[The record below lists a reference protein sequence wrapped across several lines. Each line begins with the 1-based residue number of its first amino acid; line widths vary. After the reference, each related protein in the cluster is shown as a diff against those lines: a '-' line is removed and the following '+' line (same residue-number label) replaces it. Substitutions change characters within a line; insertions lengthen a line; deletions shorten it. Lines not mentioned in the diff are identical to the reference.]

1 MSDLKEFWGMMNV
14 LDNADDVAIFVVS
27 GRDQT
32 LLYCNHLVTVL
43 TNAHTGSPVSQVWD
57 MEDYRKANTR
67 CNEGGTYRYVVEKS
81 AFGKR
86 RNVTVSKVVWS
97 SGILAYSFLITAHV
111 DDKEEEERDKIFNLL
126 GRNFRHIYLID
137 MMKGDVTT
145 LIKPVDGG
153 EGHYRAVYYHPVS
166 FDEWRRDMIEAL
178 AHPDDREQLRSV
190 LDPAAVRG
198 KLEERGD
205 YAFQY
210 RQSRGDVYHWTE
222 LRFRKLD
229 EIKGK
234 IVCTERDV
242 QGEIS
247 LSDRERANEAILSS
261 LSNAYRSIYL
271 LDMANNEYSTVKAD
285 ALLFGTPKEGNYDT
299 LLQIVS
305 EFIPDSGQ
313 KRDLAATFSAK
324 ALAEALSGDVDNVV
338 REYAS
343 AINEGESWMSITAFM
358 PPYMQGMEDKCVLT
372 FMDITE
378 NKRVEAERNEKNIIV
393 DVLSARYRSV
403 YFVDLI
409 KGTYH
414 SIQIPQE
421 YRYIEKQFKTI
432 DAAMDHYAKA
442 YVLEQYRDI
451 FKNSLSRKEVLAHKN
466 DHTRREYVYRTVEDT
481 WIRLHIYPLSDEK
494 GHAEAILIFE
504 DFTDV
509 MVQREVS
516 LLYNAVLLADYDYM
530 YEYDIDT
537 DMIYSLQFNGERLIR
552 EKSWDSDLH
561 SDEFKKQVPIHPD
574 DLPLFL
580 LALSKENLDDAFAA
594 GKTVS
599 HMFFR
604 RKVAEDSEYRLFM
617 YGMHYFEDMGKR
629 RVLIMARD
637 SEREVM

>member
-1 MSDLKEFWGMMNV
+1 MGDLKEFWGMMNV
-14 LDNADDVAIFVVS
+14 LDSADDVAVFVVS
-27 GRDQT
+27 GRDQSI
-32 LLYCNHLVTVL
+32 LYCNHLVTVL

-81 AFGKR
+81 AFGNR

-97 SGILAYSFLITAHV
+97 GGILAYSFLITAHV

-126 GRNFRHIYLID
+126 GKDFRHIYLID
-137 MMKGDVTT
+137 MIKGDVTT

-153 EGHYRAVYYHPVS
+153 EGHYRAVYYHPVG
-166 FDEWRRDMIEAL
+166 FDEWKRDMIEAL
-178 AHPDDREQLRSV
+178 VHPDDKDQLRAFIEPAEV
-190 LDPAAVRG
+190 RKRLD
-198 KLEERGD
+198 KGD

-210 RQSRGDVYHWTE
+210 RQSRGDEYRWVE
-222 LRFRKLD
+222 LRFRKMD
-229 EIKGK
+229 ELKGK

-242 QGEIS
+242 QGEIT
-247 LSDRERANEAILSS
+247 LSDSEKVNQAILSS

-271 LDMANNEYSTVKAD
+271 LDMKTNEYSTVKAD
-285 ALLFGTPKEGNYDT
+285 ALLFGTPREGDYDT

-305 EFIPDSGQ
+305 EFIPDEAQ
-313 KRDLAATFSAK
+313 KRNLAATFSAK
-324 ALAEALSGDVDNVV
+324 ALEEALSGDVDNVV
-338 REYAS
+338 REYTS
-343 AINEGESWMSITAFM
+343 ALNETESWMSVTAFM
-358 PPYMQGMEDKCVLT
+358 PPYMQGMENKCVLT
-372 FMDITE
+372 FMDVTE
-378 NKRVEAERNEKNIIV
+378 NKRVEAERNEKNMIV

-421 YRYIEKQFKTI
+421 YRYIEKQFKSI
-432 DAAMDHYAKA
+432 DEAMDHYAKA
-442 YVLEQYRDI
+442 YVLEQYRDV
-451 FKNSLSRKEVLAHKN
+451 FKNSISREEFARHPG

-481 WIRLHIYPLSDEK
+481 WIRLHIYPLSDDK

-509 MVQREVS
+509 MVQRELS

-537 DMIYSLQFNGERLIR
+537 DLIYSLKFNGERLVR
-552 EKSWDSDLH
+552 EKSWDGEMH
-561 SDEFKKQVPIHPD
+561 SDRFRKQVPIHPD

-580 LALSKENLDDAFAA
+580 MALSKENLDDAFDN

-599 HMFFR
+599 HMFLR
-604 RKVAEDSEYRLFM
+604 RKEGDKGEYRLFM
-617 YGMHYFEDMGKR
+617 YGMHYYEEMGKR
-629 RVLIMARD
+629 RVLIMVRD

>member
-1 MSDLKEFWGMMNV
+1 MNDLKEFWGMMNV
-14 LDNADDVAIFVVS
+14 LDNADDVAVFVVS

-43 TNAHTGSPVSQVWD
+43 TNAHTGSPVSKVWG
-57 MEDYRKANTR
+57 MEDYRKATTR
-67 CNEGGTYRYVVEKS
+67 CNEGGTYRYVVEQS
-81 AFGKR
+81 GFGKC

-97 SGILAYSFLITAHV
+97 QGILAYSFLITAHV

-126 GRNFRHIYLID
+126 GRNYRHIYLID

-153 EGHYRAVYYHPVS
+153 EGHYRAVYYHPVG
-166 FDEWRRDMIEAL
+166 FDEWKRDMIEAL
-178 AHPDDREQLRSV
+178 AHPDDREQLRTF
-190 LDPAAVRG
+190 LDPVAVRS
-198 KLEERGD
+198 KLERGD

-210 RQSRGDVYHWTE
+210 RQSRGDEYRWVE
-222 LRFRKLD
+222 LRFLRHD
-229 EIKGK
+229 ELKGK

-242 QGEIS
+242 QGEVS
-247 LSDRERANEAILSS
+247 LSDSERVNEAILSS

-271 LDMANNEYSTVKAD
+271 IDMVNNEYSAVKAD
-285 ALLFGTPKEGNYDT
+285 ALLFGTPKEGQYDT

-305 EFIPDSGQ
+305 EFIPDEGQ
-313 KRDLAATFSAK
+313 RRDLSTTFSAK
-324 ALAEALSGDVDNVV
+324 ALKETLAGDVDNVV
-338 REYAS
+338 REYTS
-343 AINEGESWMSITAFM
+343 AINEGESWMSVTAFM

-403 YFVDLI
+403 YFVDLV
-409 KGTYH
+409 KGSYH
-414 SIQIPQE
+414 SIQLPQE
-421 YRYIEKQFKTI
+421 YRYIEKQFKSI
-432 DAAMDHYAKA
+432 DEAMEHYAKA
-442 YVLEQYRDI
+442 YVLEQYRDV
-451 FKNSLSRKEVLAHKN
+451 FKNSISRAELLEHPG

-509 MVQREVS
+509 MVQRELS

-537 DMIYSLQFNGERLIR
+537 DLIYSLQFNGERLLR
-552 EKSWDSDLH
+552 EKSWDSQLH
-561 SDEFKKQVPIHPD
+561 SQEFKDLVPIHPD

-580 LALSKENLDDAFAA
+580 MALSKENLDDAFAA

-604 RKVAEDSEYRLFM
+604 RRTEDGEYRLFM
-617 YGMHYFEDMGKR
+617 YGMHYYDDMGKR

-637 SEREVM
+637 SEREVL

>member
-1 MSDLKEFWGMMNV
+1 MGDLKEFWGMMNV
-14 LDNADDVAIFVVS
+14 LDSADDVAVFVVS
-27 GRDQT
+27 GRDQSI
-32 LLYCNHLVTVL
+32 LYCNHLVTVL

-81 AFGKR
+81 AFGNR

-97 SGILAYSFLITAHV
+97 GGILAYSFLITAHV

-126 GRNFRHIYLID
+126 GKDFRHIYLID
-137 MMKGDVTT
+137 MIKGDVTT

-153 EGHYRAVYYHPVS
+153 EGHYRAVYYHPVG
-166 FDEWRRDMIEAL
+166 FDEWKRDMIEAL
-178 AHPDDREQLRSV
+178 VHPDDKDQLRAFIEPAEV
-190 LDPAAVRG
+190 RKRLD
-198 KLEERGD
+198 KGD

-210 RQSRGDVYHWTE
+210 RQSRGDEYRWVE
-222 LRFRKLD
+222 LRFRKMD
-229 EIKGK
+229 ELKGK

-242 QGEIS
+242 QGEIT
-247 LSDRERANEAILSS
+247 LSDSEKVNQAILSS

-271 LDMANNEYSTVKAD
+271 LDMKTNEYSTVKAD
-285 ALLFGTPKEGNYDT
+285 ALLFGTPREGDYDT

-305 EFIPDSGQ
+305 EFIPDEAQ
-313 KRDLAATFSAK
+313 KRNLAATFSAK
-324 ALAEALSGDVDNVV
+324 ALEEALSGDVDNVV
-338 REYAS
+338 REYTS
-343 AINEGESWMSITAFM
+343 TLNETESWMSVTAFM
-358 PPYMQGMEDKCVLT
+358 PPYMQGMENKCVLT
-372 FMDITE
+372 FMDVTE
-378 NKRVEAERNEKNIIV
+378 NKRVEAERNEKNMIV

-421 YRYIEKQFKTI
+421 YRYIEKQFKSI
-432 DAAMDHYAKA
+432 DEAMDHYAKA
-442 YVLEQYRDI
+442 YVLEQYRDV
-451 FKNSLSRKEVLAHKN
+451 FKNSISREEFVRHPG

-481 WIRLHIYPLSDEK
+481 WIRLHIYPLSDDK

-509 MVQREVS
+509 MVQRELS

-537 DMIYSLQFNGERLIR
+537 DLIYSLKFNGERLVR
-552 EKSWDSDLH
+552 EKSWDGEMH
-561 SDEFKKQVPIHPD
+561 SDRFRKQVPIHPD

-580 LALSKENLDDAFAA
+580 MALSKENLDDAFDN

-599 HMFFR
+599 HMFLR
-604 RKVAEDSEYRLFM
+604 RKEGDKGEYRLFM
-617 YGMHYFEDMGKR
+617 YGMHYYEEMGKR
-629 RVLIMARD
+629 RVLIMVRD

>member
-1 MSDLKEFWGMMNV
+1 MGDLKEFWGMMNV
-14 LDNADDVAIFVVS
+14 LDSADDVAVFVVS
-27 GRDQT
+27 GRDQSI
-32 LLYCNHLVTVL
+32 LYCNHLVTVL

-81 AFGKR
+81 AFGNR

-97 SGILAYSFLITAHV
+97 GGILAYSFLITAHV

-126 GRNFRHIYLID
+126 GKDFRHIYLID
-137 MMKGDVTT
+137 MIKGDVTT

-153 EGHYRAVYYHPVS
+153 EGHYRAVYYHPVG
-166 FDEWRRDMIEAL
+166 FDEWKRDMIEAL
-178 AHPDDREQLRSV
+178 VHPDDKDQLRAFIEPTEV
-190 LDPAAVRG
+190 RKRLD
-198 KLEERGD
+198 KGD

-210 RQSRGDVYHWTE
+210 RQSRGDEYRWVE
-222 LRFRKLD
+222 LRFRKMD
-229 EIKGK
+229 ELKGK

-242 QGEIS
+242 QGEIT
-247 LSDRERANEAILSS
+247 LSDSEKVNQAILSS

-271 LDMANNEYSTVKAD
+271 LDMKTNEYSTVKAD
-285 ALLFGTPKEGNYDT
+285 ALLFGTPREGDYDT

-305 EFIPDSGQ
+305 EFIPDEAQ
-313 KRDLAATFSAK
+313 KRNLAATFSAK
-324 ALAEALSGDVDNVV
+324 ALEEALSGDVDNVV
-338 REYAS
+338 REYTS
-343 AINEGESWMSITAFM
+343 TLNETESWMSVTAFM
-358 PPYMQGMEDKCVLT
+358 PPYMQGMENKCVLT
-372 FMDITE
+372 FMDVTE
-378 NKRVEAERNEKNIIV
+378 NKRVEAERNEKNMIV

-421 YRYIEKQFKTI
+421 YRYIEKQFKSI
-432 DAAMDHYAKA
+432 DEAMDHYAKA
-442 YVLEQYRDI
+442 YVLEQYRDV
-451 FKNSLSRKEVLAHKN
+451 FKNSISREEFVRHPG

-481 WIRLHIYPLSDEK
+481 WIRLHIYPLSDDK

-509 MVQREVS
+509 MVQRELS

-537 DMIYSLQFNGERLIR
+537 DLIYSLKFNGERLVR
-552 EKSWDSDLH
+552 EKSWDGEMH
-561 SDEFKKQVPIHPD
+561 SDRFRKQVPIHPD

-580 LALSKENLDDAFAA
+580 MALSKENLDDAFDN

-599 HMFFR
+599 HMFLR
-604 RKVAEDSEYRLFM
+604 RKEGDKGEYRLFM
-617 YGMHYFEDMGKR
+617 YGMHYYEEMGKR
-629 RVLIMARD
+629 RVLIMVRD

>member
-1 MSDLKEFWGMMNV
+1 MGDLKEFWGMMNV
-14 LDNADDVAIFVVS
+14 LDSADDVAVFVVS
-27 GRDQT
+27 GRDQSI
-32 LLYCNHLVTVL
+32 LYCNHLVTVL

-81 AFGKR
+81 AFGNR

-97 SGILAYSFLITAHV
+97 GGILAYSFLITAHV

-126 GRNFRHIYLID
+126 GKDFRHIYLID
-137 MMKGDVTT
+137 MIKGDVTT

-153 EGHYRAVYYHPVS
+153 EGHYRAVYYHPVG
-166 FDEWRRDMIEAL
+166 FDEWKRDMIEAL
-178 AHPDDREQLRSV
+178 VHPDDKDQLRAFIEPTEV
-190 LDPAAVRG
+190 RKRLD
-198 KLEERGD
+198 KGD

-210 RQSRGDVYHWTE
+210 RQSRGDEYRWVE
-222 LRFRKLD
+222 LRFRKMD
-229 EIKGK
+229 ELKGK

-242 QGEIS
+242 QGEIT
-247 LSDRERANEAILSS
+247 LSDSEKVNQAILSS

-271 LDMANNEYSTVKAD
+271 LDMKTNEYSTVKAD
-285 ALLFGTPKEGNYDT
+285 ALLFGTPREGDYDT

-305 EFIPDSGQ
+305 EFIPDEAQ
-313 KRDLAATFSAK
+313 KRNLAATFSAK
-324 ALAEALSGDVDNVV
+324 ALEETLSGDVDNVV
-338 REYAS
+338 REYTS
-343 AINEGESWMSITAFM
+343 TLNETESWMSVTAFM
-358 PPYMQGMEDKCVLT
+358 PPYMQGMENKCVLT
-372 FMDITE
+372 FMDVTE
-378 NKRVEAERNEKNIIV
+378 NKRVEAERNEKNMIV

-421 YRYIEKQFKTI
+421 YRYIEKQFKSI
-432 DAAMDHYAKA
+432 DEAMDHYAKA
-442 YVLEQYRDI
+442 YVLEQYRDV
-451 FKNSLSRKEVLAHKN
+451 FKNSISREEFVRHPG

-481 WIRLHIYPLSDEK
+481 WIRLHIYPLSDDK

-509 MVQREVS
+509 MVQRELS

-537 DMIYSLQFNGERLIR
+537 DLIYSLKFNGERLVR
-552 EKSWDSDLH
+552 EKSWDGEMH
-561 SDEFKKQVPIHPD
+561 SDRFRKQVPIHPD

-580 LALSKENLDDAFAA
+580 MALSKENLDDAFDN

-599 HMFFR
+599 HMFLR
-604 RKVAEDSEYRLFM
+604 RKEGDKGEYRLFM
-617 YGMHYFEDMGKR
+617 YGMHYYEEMGKR
-629 RVLIMARD
+629 RVLIMVRD

>member
-1 MSDLKEFWGMMNV
+1 MGDLKEFWGMMNV
-14 LDNADDVAIFVVS
+14 LDSADDVAVFVVS
-27 GRDQT
+27 GRDQSI
-32 LLYCNHLVTVL
+32 LYCNHLVTVL
-43 TNAHTGSPVSQVWD
+43 TNAHTGSPVSKVWD

-81 AFGKR
+81 AFGNR

-97 SGILAYSFLITAHV
+97 GGILAYSFLITAHV

-126 GRNFRHIYLID
+126 GKDFRHIYLID
-137 MMKGDVTT
+137 MIKGDVTT

-153 EGHYRAVYYHPVS
+153 EGHYRAVYYHPVG
-166 FDEWRRDMIEAL
+166 FDEWKRDMIEAL
-178 AHPDDREQLRSV
+178 VHPDDKDQLRAFIEPAEV
-190 LDPAAVRG
+190 RKRLD
-198 KLEERGD
+198 KGD

-210 RQSRGDVYHWTE
+210 RQSRGDEYRWVE
-222 LRFRKLD
+222 LRFRKMD
-229 EIKGK
+229 ELKGK

-242 QGEIS
+242 QGEIT
-247 LSDRERANEAILSS
+247 LSDSEKVNQAILSS

-271 LDMANNEYSTVKAD
+271 LDMKTNEYSTVKAD
-285 ALLFGTPKEGNYDT
+285 ALLFGTPREGDYDT

-305 EFIPDSGQ
+305 EFIPDEAQ
-313 KRDLAATFSAK
+313 KRNLAATFSAK
-324 ALAEALSGDVDNVV
+324 ALEEALSGDVDNVV
-338 REYAS
+338 REYTS
-343 AINEGESWMSITAFM
+343 TLNETESWMSVTAFM
-358 PPYMQGMEDKCVLT
+358 PPYMQGMENKCVLT
-372 FMDITE
+372 FMDVTE
-378 NKRVEAERNEKNIIV
+378 NKRVEAERNEKNMIV

-421 YRYIEKQFKTI
+421 YRYIEKQFKSI
-432 DAAMDHYAKA
+432 DEAMDHYAKA
-442 YVLEQYRDI
+442 YVLEQYRDV
-451 FKNSLSRKEVLAHKN
+451 FKNSISREEFVRHPG

-481 WIRLHIYPLSDEK
+481 WIRLHIYPLSDDK

-509 MVQREVS
+509 MVQRELS

-537 DMIYSLQFNGERLIR
+537 DLIYSLKFNGERLVR
-552 EKSWDSDLH
+552 EKSWDGEMH
-561 SDEFKKQVPIHPD
+561 SDRFRKQVPIHPD

-580 LALSKENLDDAFAA
+580 MALSKENLDDAFDN

-599 HMFFR
+599 HMFLR
-604 RKVAEDSEYRLFM
+604 RKEGDKGEYRLFM
-617 YGMHYFEDMGKR
+617 YGMHYYEEMGKR
-629 RVLIMARD
+629 RVLIMVRD